1 MRKFFTIIGFT
12 LFVCIQV
19 KAQGGG
25 ANDASFN
32 VYDNGVNVGG
42 GTNGVIKA
50 MVVLPD
56 DKILIGGNFSMYNG
70 VPKAG
75 VVRLLADGSI
85 DNSFN
90 PGGAGLSSVS
100 GIIAVTQLIRQPDG
114 KILVGLYGSGN
125 SLCKYNGIDV
135 PNLFRLNQDGS
146 LDNSFNNQV
155 ASISTGNSTLLVLK
169 MLLQPDGKILI
180 VAPFFQGTF
189 KNILRIN
196 NDGSKDNSFETEIVE
211 STLVLAIGLLD
222 DGNIFLS
229 GTYRV
234 SFGVGP
240 IFTPEGKICLNED
253 GTYNSTLTNQFN
265 YGGVKFISRIPDGKY
280 YIAGSR
286 LTFNN
291 KRGILRLLSN
301 AGIDPTFNFR
311 NGQSYNAT
319 SVNVIETLPNGGV
332 LIAGKLSDDS
342 VGVFKLHPDGSLDE
356 SFHGIAFGSATDPEL
371 FDISVHQT
379 NKLLVSGDFNSYNG
393 VERNNIA
400 RLLLNNDEACGAYVL
415 TPGAPG
421 VTTCTNPIPGDVSI
435 ATNSGLV
442 TNINSSGH
450 IFYNND
456 LWYKFVATQS
466 TCLVRVDQDG
476 DFRSAVNL
484 YSSNECSNVGPL
496 IQNDK
501 SVTALHIA
509 RYNGLIT
516 GNTYYIQVSRRDTAN
531 LSTTYSICLLTPA
544 LNNEI
549 CGAIDLPNTQP
560 LSVNCSN
567 EQSGDWNFGTASST
581 GCVNTYSDFWYKFT
595 ATHTTHVIKTSNVAD
610 MAIYQAASC
619 NGPLNLLTCRGTGF
633 TINQQRTV
641 PLNNLVIG
649 NTYYIAIG
657 KSPSG
662 INNDFTICQM
672 AVENAEPCGAVTLSN
687 CTIIPVDVAYGTNT
701 LTATCQSVT
710 PRDTIIFGTTVY
722 VYDQVR
728 LNDLWYTFTAME
740 PYAEL
745 LLSGPAF
752 TGLFKLYPTIRL
764 ATFGDC
770 NNLNSINIIQD
781 CQRLINPAAQMTI
794 PFSGLTIGQTYYI
807 AISNGNRDFS
817 ETLRTDFNMEL
828 RQGLSSVIVTADL
841 SGPVCNG
848 TPVTF
853 TAIPTNGGSSPQLNW
868 FVNNVLSG
876 SGTTFS
882 SATLQN
888 NDVVTCALTSSNC
901 VAPPTVN
908 QSITMDI
915 YPVPTW
921 YQDADGDGFGGVTA
935 VSTTTCVQPTGFV
948 LSNTDCDDADPTVYP
963 GSENPRRYRTRQN
976 GNWGS
981 SLTWESFDGCNWI
994 PGGIPSAADREISI
1008 NHHVTIPGGTTV
1020 SADFIS
1026 VNSGGTGMLTIN
1038 GKLNLTDWPGS
1049 SPGSLMQ
1056 VYANAG
1062 LVINEGGSI
1071 SGTGT
1076 VLSYGQT
1083 EVNAAGVIAVNFI
1096 NNHNFYFTRGTQ
1108 GCCPGGLINLTDGI
1122 TNGKIDNDGTF
1133 YVFAYGSI
1141 SQMEISNGEFYN
1153 RPGGTIHMEYKTVFN
1168 VTKFTNLGEF
1178 FLGGSAAAQY
1188 TCTVNSAEGSTN
1200 RGRIRSGDNNKKFVM
1215 QTGGTLTYAA
1225 DCIIDA
1231 NIHFSTGTHEI
1242 FNTSFGSYDTRIST
1256 TVLFGGAE
1264 INFPGLLFVEAG
1276 IFGGP
1281 AVKKIANVL
1290 YWWAGTVSGGN
1301 LVIHNGATA
1310 ELGAGQAALGIL
1322 ATSFVNNGTVNVF
1335 TAYGGCCIEPVLN
1348 MTNGTIENNSQF
1360 IFSPTGGGGIRN
1372 VTFSG
1377 GTFNN
1382 NASGT
1387 LINNATVQ
1395 SSYGD
1400 NEIYLRN
1407 AVFANNGTILANG
1420 KSLNIFPTTD
1430 PVINGT
1436 ITVAAGAQ
1444 VKFGAPNT
1452 STTISSNAVISGPGT
1467 VYFFEGNHQVN
1478 STSYHVGNTTI
1489 GQSFTSANVF
1499 FNAPNVA
1506 LNFVFMYS
1514 GILGGSATK
1523 LLKDD
1528 MVFISGQITGGPI
1541 SNTDTSVF
1549 HYGAGNPGLGAMNTA
1564 FTNNGVVEVNAYYGG
1579 CCSEPVINL
1588 SGGSITNNGTFN
1600 VTGSGGIRYVGL
1612 SGGSFINNA
1621 GAVIN
1626 SHVGA
1631 VSFGES
1637 SFRMQ
1642 PASFV
1647 NLGTINVLGN
1657 IMELGAFTVGGII
1670 NTSPNT
1676 LLRSTG
1682 AVIFNGSMINNN
1694 GNITAPINYNNSS
1707 VKTIKG
1713 TGTFSS
1719 SMTLTSAA
1727 TVTPGGNPGILNI
1740 AGNYN
1745 QGNGELSIEIEG
1757 TTPGSGHD
1765 RLAITGTATLS
1776 GTLSATEING
1786 FNPQTFTS
1794 IDILTASSVTGTF
1807 SQVNLPQDWTIQ
1819 YNSNRVTLRKFYLE
1833 TYYADTDGDGYGD
1846 PAVIQTAFNQPP
1858 GYVLNNLDCDDTRST
1873 IYPGAPEICDG
1884 LDNNCDGVVDTIY
1897 MPGLIMYMP
1906 LNGNANDL
1914 SLNGLHG
1921 TINGS
1926 VTATTDRFG
1935 NAGGAMFFPGNI
1947 NSHIRINDQPL
1958 VRPSSI
1964 TLSAWVKMNSQ
1975 PGHGSFITKS
1985 INCYNDSWHFGSQGG
2000 NYSTWV
2006 SNTTN
2011 CGDFVQ
2017 MTSPNSVG
2025 NWRHVVFTLDDV
2037 ADTRK
2042 MYVDGNLVA
2051 TGAYTSTIPYDGNP
2065 VLIGAA
2071 IENGNL
2077 DFPFHGSLDD
2087 VMIFN
2092 RAITATEVNT
2102 LFTQGSPVQP
2112 LTSVYYEDADGDG
2125 FGNPAVSQVACSQP
2139 TGYVLNNMDCDD
2151 TRSAVYPG
2159 ALEICDGLDNNCDGQ
2174 IDVELLTTGLVA
2186 YYPFNGNANDLIGS
2200 LNGTVNGATLT
2211 ADRFGNPGNAY
2222 SFDGINDFIRTSN
2235 VATTQT
2241 DNWTLSA
2248 WVKPAAISPDVIV
2261 VQNGGDGGGA
2271 PCNGYSLGL
2280 NNLNVTGY
2288 HPCVAFLSGGST
2300 VQQTNQW
2307 IHLAMVRQ
2315 SGVTRFYLNGVQTP
2329 NTFTSVPITPAGV
2342 ITIGSASGIRFFNGS
2357 IDDVKIYNIALT
2369 PAQVLQD
2376 INATPVQAVFY
2387 QDSDGDGFGN
2397 PAVTVTGSCGSS
2409 APSGYVADNTDCND
2423 ANVNIYPGVSAGAV
2437 SGTANL
2443 CVGATT
2449 VYTSSGQT
2457 SGTWSS
2463 GNADVATVDPVT
2475 GLVTAI
2481 GAGSTSVTYTI
2492 PSCDGP
2498 LSASQSITVVAI
2510 PVVNAIGDLSVGHGS
2525 VTGDIN
2531 FTGTANGYQWTNSN
2545 PSIGLAAGG
2554 SGNIPSFTATNP
2566 TLSPVLATITVTP
2579 VNTVNGTV
2587 CTGNPVS
2594 FTITVAPTATFTMH
2608 EVPNQVVCAQTLTST
2623 ITFNSNTPGV
2633 TYSWTNSEPSIS
2645 LAASGTGNIPAF
2657 LVQNTGNVATIALIT
2672 VTPSISDGNGG
2683 TIDGIPV
2690 SFTIKVNPMPTMNAL
2705 NNVYLCHESI
2715 SDPIDFS
2722 GQATFFTWT
2731 NNNEF
2736 IGLPNSG
2743 SGISIQSFIANN
2755 LSLTNPAVAN
2765 INVIPFTNDGVLCQG
2780 SSSRSF
2786 SITVNPK
2793 PFMNN
2798 VSNRN
2803 VCHENIL
2810 TVNFSG
2816 FGLNRFEWV
2825 DNADIIGLPQSGIGN
2840 IASQVFN
2847 FSSAPYSSTIT
2858 VTPQFVNVITCS
2870 GEPKNFIVT
2879 VNPIPELDAVANQ
2892 RLCVGQATTD
2902 INFTSNVGDA
2912 SFTWTNSE
2920 TNIGLPA
2927 SGTGNIHSF
2936 ITTGSGNSTIVAR
2949 ASANGC
2955 LGGIRNISMI
2965 VDPVPQIDPINDTVV
2980 CNNSAI
2986 NPIFR
2991 PSLYTWTNSNTDIGL
3006 PASGQSP
3013 ILGFIAQNT
3022 TSAPISATI
3031 TLTPYN
3037 DFCTGQPVHFT
3048 ITVNPTA
3055 SVNPIPN
3062 QQFCD
3067 GSTVPAISFSGS
3079 SPDIVYSWTNSDPT
3093 IGLAASG
3100 TGNIPSFTPPFIT
3113 NLTDVQAS
3121 ITVNG
3126 QLIQNGI
3133 TCPVNGRIFGININ
3147 ALPSYINALPDKVY
3161 CNGTQS
3167 SIEFTLSNSIP
3178 TVLVW
3183 TNSNPSI
3190 GIAASGTGNIN
3201 NFSVTNNTT
3210 TPQIATITLTPRR
3223 FLPDLSYCD
3232 GASRTFTIT
3241 VLPIPSIEP
3250 ISNKEVCPGATIDEI
3265 VFSGHIPGTVYEW
3278 TNDNP
3283 SIGLPASGTGNIA
3296 SFVATNQGYF
3306 NQLALIQVRPKFILD
3321 GSDTYCTGQSFIFTI
3336 LVKGNTQPPV
3346 VTANGPTSF
3355 CPGQSVNLV
3364 SNMSGLW
3371 NFTNSFATSVT
3382 VFSSGDYYVTNQGNG
3397 CGEAISNII
3406 TVTVLAH
3413 ITPTVSIS
3421 ASANPVCSSTP
3432 VTFTANHSNLPG
3444 VLTYEWFLNNTTTT
3458 TNSNTFTVSNPVSGD
3473 IVQCRLSTNLNCS
3486 SSALSNAIQ
3495 LAIQPPANAGTIQGL
3510 STLATGFNYPF
3521 TTNGNQGGVWSS
3533 SNTSVITIDPV
3544 TGISTTISAG
3554 VANIVYT
3561 LLSGCNTPRSTTR
3574 QIQVVN
3580 ETNAIIGADYVC
3592 PQSTTISY
3600 SLSPTLPS
3608 GGTWSISNPSL
3619 ASFVVQQGT
3628 DRVILLTP
3636 LTTGIVTITYTMP
3649 GNNVVSKIVEIM
3661 QVPVL
3666 STITGPRNLCEF
3678 YGTTETFVYAKE
3690 ATNYISGYQWTI
3702 PSGLTLISGQ
3712 GSSSITVSLSGS
3724 YVQGQSYQ
3732 LKATPVGFGCPASVE
3747 TISLLSA
3754 PPQTP
3759 ASIIASSGDICSIIG
3774 TNVPVTYRIP
3784 KVTGA
3789 SSYIWQGQAGT
3800 TITHPNGLGK
3810 NDTIIH
3816 VTFSQA
3822 FATSAITVA
3831 SVNGCG
3837 VSNTRSITVTRA
3849 NPASPSTIA
3858 GPTNVCEYIAPG
3870 GNVATYTVPVQ
3881 PGVTSYQW
3889 TVPAGAIN
3897 LTGQGTNVIS
3907 FKYPAGFSTGSVSVV
3922 AINQCGTSS
3931 PRSLAVRL
3939 LNPGTPGI
3947 IDVINVVNCP
3957 NREYTY
3963 TLSSMPSNA
3972 TSVQWTAPGQ
3982 IISGQGTSSIR
3993 VLYPST
3999 SVIGNVTA
4007 TAVSNCG
4014 TSGTRTVAVK
4024 LPACFLSLTTNGE
4037 NQQAKGLAIDVKPEL
4052 ATRVEL
4058 FPNPSSHEFNIRL
4071 SGKENN
4077 KPAKVRVLDLQGRL
4091 MQQFSLMP
4099 ETVMKF
4105 GRRLP
4110 PGSYL
4115 VVIEYDG
4122 SRQVQ
4127 KLIKQ

>member
-1 MRKFFTIIGFT
+1 MITISHDVTVNTAGIVGADQVVITGIG
-12 LFVCIQV
+12 
-19 KAQGGG
+19 
-25 ANDASFN
+25 S
-32 VYDNGVNVGG
+32 
-42 GTNGVIKA
+42 
-50 MVVLPD
+50 
-56 DKILIGGNFSMYNG
+56 
-70 VPKAG
+70 
-75 VVRLLADGSI
+75 
-85 DNSFN
+85 
-90 PGGAGLSSVS
+90 
-100 GIIAVTQLIRQPDG
+100 
-114 KILVGLYGSGN
+114 
-125 SLCKYNGIDV
+125 
-135 PNLFRLNQDGS
+135 
-146 LDNSFNNQV
+146 
-155 ASISTGNSTLLVLK
+155 
-169 MLLQPDGKILI
+169 
-180 VAPFFQGTF
+180 
-189 KNILRIN
+189 LRIN
-196 NDGSKDNSFETEIVE
+196 SRFFLRDGP
-211 STLVLAIGLLD
+211 GD
-222 DGNIFLS
+222 D
-229 GTYRV
+229 
-234 SFGVGP
+234 
-240 IFTPEGKICLNED
+240 
-253 GTYNSTLTNQFN
+253 
-265 YGGVKFISRIPDGKY
+265 
-280 YIAGSR
+280 
-286 LTFNN
+286 
-291 KRGILRLLSN
+291 
-301 AGIDPTFNFR
+301 
-311 NGQSYNAT
+311 
-319 SVNVIETLPNGGV
+319 
-332 LIAGKLSDDS
+332 LIN
-342 VGVFKLHPDGSLDE
+342 
-356 SFHGIAFGSATDPEL
+356 T
-371 FDISVHQT
+371 
-379 NKLLVSGDFNSYNG
+379 SGDG
-393 VERNNIA
+393 I
-400 RLLLNNDEACGAYVL
+400 
-415 TPGAPG
+415 
-421 VTTCTNPIPGDVSI
+421 
-435 ATNSGLV
+435 
-442 TNINSSGH
+442 
-450 IFYNND
+450 
-456 LWYKFVATQS
+456 
-466 TCLVRVDQDG
+466 
-476 DFRSAVNL
+476 
-484 YSSNECSNVGPL
+484 
-496 IQNDK
+496 
-501 SVTALHIA
+501 
-509 RYNGLIT
+509 
-516 GNTYYIQVSRRDTAN
+516 
-531 LSTTYSICLLTPA
+531 
-544 LNNEI
+544 
-549 CGAIDLPNTQP
+549 
-560 LSVNCSN
+560 
-567 EQSGDWNFGTASST
+567 
-581 GCVNTYSDFWYKFT
+581 
-595 ATHTTHVIKTSNVAD
+595 
-610 MAIYQAASC
+610 
-619 NGPLNLLTCRGTGF
+619 
-633 TINQQRTV
+633 TINQ
-641 PLNNLVIG
+641 G
-649 NTYYIAIG
+649 G
-657 KSPSG
+657 
-662 INNDFTICQM
+662 
-672 AVENAEPCGAVTLSN
+672 
-687 CTIIPVDVAYGTNT
+687 
-701 LTATCQSVT
+701 
-710 PRDTIIFGTTVY
+710 
-722 VYDQVR
+722 R
-728 LNDLWYTFTAME
+728 L
-740 PYAEL
+740 
-745 LLSGPAF
+745 
-752 TGLFKLYPTIRL
+752 
-764 ATFGDC
+764 
-770 NNLNSINIIQD
+770 
-781 CQRLINPAAQMTI
+781 
-794 PFSGLTIGQTYYI
+794 
-807 AISNGNRDFS
+807 
-817 ETLRTDFNMEL
+817 
-828 RQGLSSVIVTADL
+828 
-841 SGPVCNG
+841 
-848 TPVTF
+848 
-853 TAIPTNGGSSPQLNW
+853 
-868 FVNNVLSG
+868 
-876 SGTTFS
+876 
-882 SATLQN
+882 
-888 NDVVTCALTSSNC
+888 
-901 VAPPTVN
+901 
-908 QSITMDI
+908 
-915 YPVPTW
+915 
-921 YQDADGDGFGGVTA
+921 
-935 VSTTTCVQPTGFV
+935 
-948 LSNTDCDDADPTVYP
+948 
-963 GSENPRRYRTRQN
+963 
-976 GNWGS
+976 
-981 SLTWESFDGCNWI
+981 
-994 PGGIPSAADREISI
+994 
-1008 NHHVTIPGGTTV
+1008 
-1020 SADFIS
+1020 
-1026 VNSGGTGMLTIN
+1026 
-1038 GKLNLTDWPGS
+1038 
-1049 SPGSLMQ
+1049 
-1056 VYANAG
+1056 
-1062 LVINEGGSI
+1062 

-1076 VLSYGQT
+1076 VNNQGRADVYG
-1083 EVNAAGVIAVNFI
+1083 AGEIAVPFI
-1096 NNHNFYFTRGTQ
+1096 NNGNFFFTHATQ
-1108 GCCPGGLINLTDGI
+1108 GCCPGGLINFTDGL
-1122 TNGKIDNDGTF
+1122 TTGRFDN
-1133 YVFAYGSI
+1133 YGSFFIFATPGI
-1141 SQMEISNGEFYN
+1141 SQMNIINGEFYN
-1153 RPGGTIHMEYKTVFN
+1153 HTGAYFQANYKTNFDVS
-1168 VTKFTNLGEF
+1168 KFTNDGDF
-1178 FLGGSAAAQY
+1178 SVGVTGVSSAV
-1188 TCTVNSAEGSTN
+1188 CTIKSNQGSTHSG
-1200 RGRIRSGDNNKKFVM
+1200 GRFKSNGNSMQFVM
-1215 QTGGTLTYAA
+1215 QTNGTFTYAA

-1231 NIHFSTGTHEI
+1231 NMHFSTGTHEI
-1242 FNTSFGSYDTRIST
+1242 FSTQMGTYDTRVST
-1256 TVLFGGAE
+1256 TVNCQGTEL
-1264 INFPGLLFVEAG
+1264 NFPGHIYVDAG
-1276 IFGGP
+1276 NFGGP
-1281 AVKKIANVL
+1281 AIKKIG
-1290 YWWAGTVSGGN
+1290 GTLIWPSGTISGGN
-1301 LVIHNGATA
+1301 LVINDTARA
-1310 ELGAGQAALGIL
+1310 ELGAGQTSLGTL
-1322 ATSFVNNGTVNVF
+1322 ATSFVNNGIVNVF
-1335 TAYGGCCIEPVLN
+1335 NYYGGCCVGPLMD
-1348 MTNGTIENNSQF
+1348 MTNGTIENNGQF
-1360 IFSPTGGGGIRN
+1360 IFSPTGGGGIYN
-1372 VTFSG
+1372 VTLSG

-1382 NASGT
+1382 NTAGI

-1395 SSYGD
+1395 TPYGD

-1407 AVFANNGTILANG
+1407 TVFSNNGTILANG

-1430 PVINGT
+1430 PVIHGT
-1436 ITVAAGAQ
+1436 TSIASGAQ
-1444 VKFGAPNT
+1444 IKFGAPNT
-1452 STTISSNAVISGPGT
+1452 TTTISSDAVITGPGT

-1478 STSYHVGNTTI
+1478 STSFDAGITSI
-1489 GQSFTSANVF
+1489 GQTYTPANVY

-1506 LNFVFMYS
+1506 LNYVYITS

-1528 MVFISGQITGGPI
+1528 MVFIYGQITGGPI

-1549 HYGAGNPGLGAMNTA
+1549 HYGAGNANLGAMNTA
-1564 FTNNGVVEVNAYYGG
+1564 FTNNGVVEVSAYYGG
-1579 CCSEPVINL
+1579 CCTGPTIDL
-1588 SGGSITNNGTFN
+1588 TGGSIINNGTFN
-1600 VTGSGGIRYVGL
+1600 VTGSGGIYYVAL
-1612 SGGSFINNA
+1612 MNGSFFNNT

-1626 SHVGA
+1626 SNVGDL
-1631 VSFGES
+1631 SYGDP
-1637 SFRMQ
+1637 SFRLQ

-1647 NLGTINVLGN
+1647 NLGTINLLRNKMLLEG
-1657 IMELGAFTVGGII
+1657 FTVGGVI
-1670 NTSPNT
+1670 NTSPGT
-1676 LLRSTG
+1676 ELRSTG
-1682 AVIFNGSMINNN
+1682 TVIFNGTEINNN
-1694 GNITAPINYNNSS
+1694 GNITAPINYNNAS

-1745 QGNGELSIEIEG
+1745 QGNGELSIEIAG

-1765 RLAITGTATLS
+1765 RLAITGTDTLS
-1776 GTLSATEING
+1776 GALSATEING

-1807 SQVNLPQDWTIQ
+1807 SQVNLPPFWSVQ
-1819 YNSNRVTLRKFYLE
+1819 YAANKVSLVKFFE
-1833 TYYADTDGDGYGD
+1833 FVYYRDADHDGFGNPADTIHRFETTAPAGYTTD
-1846 PAVIQTAFNQPP
+1846 NTDCNDNNAAVNPMAI
-1858 GYVLNNLDCDDTRST
+1858 
-1873 IYPGAPEICDG
+1873 EICDG
-1884 LDNNCDGVVDTIY
+1884 IDNNCDGVVDTVY
-1897 MPGLIMYMP
+1897 MPGLIVYMP

-2042 MYVDGNLVA
+2042 MFVDGNLVA
-2051 TGAYTSTIPYDGNP
+2051 TGSYTSTIPYDGNP
-2065 VLIGAA
+2065 VLIGVS

-2092 RAITATEVNT
+2092 RAITSTEVNT
-2102 LFTQGSPVQP
+2102 LFTQASPIQA
-2112 LTSVYYEDADGDG
+2112 LNARYYADADGDG
-2125 FGNPAVSQVACSQP
+2125 FGNPAVSMDACSQP
-2139 TGYVLNNMDCDD
+2139 SGYVLNNTDCDD

-2159 ALEICDGLDNNCDGQ
+2159 ALEICDGLDNDCN
-2174 IDVELLTTGLVA
+2174 GLVDSVLVA
-2186 YYPFNGNANDLIGS
+2186 GGFVCGTANEGGS
-2200 LNGTVNGATLT
+2200 LTLT
-2211 ADRFGNPGNAY
+2211 APAGLVFSSVDFASYGSPVGSCGSFAISGCHAANSLSVVQGMVIGQHSVTIPVNNAVFGDPCAGVGKRLYVQATYTQKQALSSTYYADADGDGYGNPAVSQLACSQPSGYVLNNNDCDDTRSSVHPGAPEICDGLDNDC
-2222 SFDGINDFIRTSN
+2222 DGIVDGIEVSDVVCG
-2235 VATTQT
+2235 VATSEGQSF
-2241 DNWTLSA
+2241 TLT
-2248 WVKPAAISPDVIV
+2248 
-2261 VQNGGDGGGA
+2261 A
-2271 PCNGYSLGL
+2271 PPGK
-2280 NNLNVTGY
+2280 V
-2288 HPCVAFLSGGST
+2288 
-2300 VQQTNQW
+2300 
-2307 IHLAMVRQ
+2307 
-2315 SGVTRFYLNGVQTP
+2315 
-2329 NTFTSVPITPAGV
+2329 FTSVDFASYGTPEGSCGNFTYGSCHASTSMSVIQGMVIGQNSVTLTQNYQLFGDPCVGV
-2342 ITIGSASGIRFFNGS
+2342 YKRL
-2357 IDDVKIYNIALT
+2357 Y
-2369 PAQVLQD
+2369 
-2376 INATPVQAVFY
+2376 VQARYSSIVQLSQTY
-2387 QDSDGDGFGN
+2387 YADADGDGFGN
-2397 PAVTVTGSCGSS
+2397 PSVTVTVNCGSS
-2409 APSGYVADNTDCND
+2409 APSGYVADNTDCDDTN
-2423 ANVNIYPGVSAGAV
+2423 ANIYPGVEAGSV
-2437 SGTANL
+2437 SGTSTL

-2449 VYTSSGQT
+2449 TYTSNGQT

-2463 GNADVATVDPVT
+2463 GNADVATVDPGT

-2481 GAGSTSVTYTI
+2481 GAGSTSITYTI

-2498 LSASQSITVVAI
+2498 LSVSQSITVVAI
-2510 PVVNAIGDLSVGHGS
+2510 PVVNAISDLSVGHGS
-2525 VTGDIN
+2525 GTGDIN
-2531 FTGTANGYQWTNSN
+2531 FTGTANGYQWTNNN

-2566 TLSPVLATITVTP
+2566 TLSPVLATITITP

-2623 ITFNSNTPGV
+2623 ITFRSNTPGV

-2657 LVQNTGNVATIALIT
+2657 LVQNAGNVATIALIT

-2803 VCHENIL
+2803 VCHENFL

-2816 FGLNRFEWV
+2816 FGLNRFVWV
-2825 DNADIIGLPQSGIGN
+2825 DNANIIGLPQSGIGN
-2840 IASQVFN
+2840 IGSQVFN

-2879 VNPIPELDAVANQ
+2879 VNPIPELDEVASQ

-2912 SFTWTNSE
+2912 SFTWTNSV

-2927 SGTGNIHSF
+2927 SGTGNIPSF

-3067 GSTVPAISFSGS
+3067 GSTVPAISLSGS
-3079 SPDIVYSWTNSDPT
+3079 SPDIVYSWTNSNPT

-3100 TGNIPSFTPPFIT
+3100 TGNIPSFTPLFIT

-3126 QLIQNGI
+3126 QLTQNGI
-3133 TCPVNGRIFGININ
+3133 SCPVNGRIFGININ

-3336 LVKGNTQPPV
+3336 LVKGSTQPPV

-3444 VLTYEWFLNNTTTT
+3444 VLKYEWFLNNTTTT

-3510 STLATGFNYPF
+3510 STLSTGFNYPF

-3561 LLSGCNTPRSTTR
+3561 LLSGCNTPRSTTK
-3574 QIQVVN
+3574 QVQVVN

-3690 ATNYISGYQWTI
+3690 ATNYILGYQWTI

-3732 LKATPVGFGCPASVE
+3732 LKATPVGFGCPSSVE

-4037 NQQAKGLAIDVKPEL
+4037 NQQAKGLTIDIRPDH
-4052 ATRVEL
+4052 ATRVEV
-4058 FPNPSSHEFNIRL
+4058 FPNPSSDEFNIRL
-4071 SGKENN
+4071 SGKEKN
-4077 KPAKVRVLDLQGRL
+4077 KTAKVRVLDLQGRL

-4105 GRRLP
+4105 GRSLP